1 MADLE
6 GTFFDDSGQA
16 RLEGRLNV
24 PDGIDAGFLNGVAIN
39 NTPSGDAEVLI
50 TVDASNAAWG
60 TLGDLADA
68 TSGGTKPSVAD
79 IANPAAATAE
89 DVANALNALLAAL
102 GASDLGLITVT

>member
-1 MADLE
+1 MSDLV
-6 GTFFDDSGQA
+6 GRFVNDSGVTEMQGK
-16 RLEGRLNV
+16 LVV
-24 PDGIDAGFLNGVAIN
+24 PAGIDAGFLNGVAIN
-39 NTPSGDAEVLI
+39 NTPSGDGELLI

-60 TLGDLADA
+60 SLGDLADA

-79 IANPAAATAE
+79 IANPAVATAE